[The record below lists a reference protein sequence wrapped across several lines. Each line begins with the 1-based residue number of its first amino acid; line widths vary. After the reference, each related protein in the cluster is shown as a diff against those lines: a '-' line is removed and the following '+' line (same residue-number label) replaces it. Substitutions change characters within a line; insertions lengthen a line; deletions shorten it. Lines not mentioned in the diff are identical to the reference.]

1 MFLDTELINQ
11 KGEVELFNN
20 VGNFDNFEGRLTVWL
35 AISQTPR
42 VHWEFEVARGEYN
55 LDSLTF
61 SPQKLT
67 SWSGS
72 DPKLVIEKPTV
83 TFCGGARKQIRGYAE
98 QALYGDINIGAHYF
112 DFYLPNTDFMREAT
126 GGNLAAT
133 MQALDSKSFI
143 VEINNDWSVE
153 LSTTQTAI
161 DWLSP
166 ELQNRGSMITLKVRL
181 FQTKQPS
188 TKVQDLLKISLADAN
203 KIISDLCL
211 MLSYINGGYVK
222 SVYGIA
228 KKFIKDDN
236 DRISIEYVAALA
248 ETPLILPQEELG
260 QSCIRHLGINDLL
273 SFIRCFPAFHAMLNT
288 AYWQEKW
295 VVLLE
300 WYFQAIPRL
309 TGRRRNVLLPVVA
322 NALGT
327 LLENLAR
334 IVLVEDEAKKC
345 SECFTE
351 IQEQR
356 PNKNKKTPEKKLTF
370 DDLFLKERIKL
381 LHCCIC
387 ISDEKLV
394 NDFVSIR
401 NNSTHAKSEQLLLTP
416 MQQWEVMWKAVQW
429 VDEVILW
436 RIGYE
441 GRYRER
447 DFKNQILGIQP
458 RYNLSSRNENW

>member
-1 MFLDTELINQ
+1 MFLDTDLINQ
-11 KGEVELFNN
+11 KRDIELFNN
-20 VGNFDNFEGRLTVWL
+20 VGNFDNVEGRLTVWL

-55 LDSLTF
+55 LDSLTL

-72 DPKLVIEKPTV
+72 NPQLVIDKPTV

-153 LSTTQTAI
+153 LS
-161 DWLSP
+161 P

-188 TKVQDLLKISLADAN
+188 AKVQDLLKISLADAN

-228 KKFIKDDN
+228 KKFIKNDN

-260 QSCIRHLGINDLL
+260 QSCIRHFGINDLL
-273 SFIRCFPAFHAMLNT
+273 SFIRCFPAFQAMLNT
-288 AYWQEKW
+288 VYWREKW

-322 NALGT
+322 NALGA

-334 IVLVEDEAKKC
+334 IILFDEEKILTEEC
-345 SECFTE
+345 SKYLKV
-351 IQEQR
+351 I
-356 PNKNKKTPEKKLTF
+356 KTQNPKRNLT
-370 DDLFLKERIKL
+370 LKERINLL
-381 LHCCIC
+381 LHCMCT
-387 ISDEKLV
+387 SDQELV
-394 NDFVSIR
+394 NNFVDIR
-401 NNSTHAKSEQLLLTP
+401 NNSTHATSKKLSLTP
-416 MQQWEVMWKAVQW
+416 IQQWEVVWKTVQW
-429 VDEVILW
+429 VDEIILW
-436 RIGYE
+436 RIGYAGE
-441 GRYRER
+441 FYRDR
-447 DFKNQILGIQP
+447 GLKTVGGIKP
-458 RYNLSSRNENW
+458 HYNLSSRNPIW